1 MKSLEELKFF
11 LKAKGANQSS
21 QGSNESHDWFI
32 FVENHGYQWLKK
44 TKPQTNPKR
53 NKQVK
58 KDRDF

>member
-44 TKPQTNPKR
+44 KKPNKPKEEQTG
-53 NKQVK
+53 
-58 KDRDF
+58 

>member
-44 TKPQTNPKR
+44 KNNTNKPKEEQT
-53 NKQVK
+53 V
-58 KDRDF
+58 